1 MRGPASARVGGPSG
15 RSPRVKKDDTL
26 GVVPLEDSDTTEF
39 QIACPYCGEQVE
51 IYVEADVIGTLVMDC
66 EVCCQPW
73 HVHVTRDSDYRYVD
87 VMRGDGS

>member
-1 MRGPASARVGGPSG
+1 MPL
-15 RSPRVKKDDTL
+15 DDS
-26 GVVPLEDSDTTEF
+26 EATEF
-39 QIACPYCGEQVE
+39 QIVCPFCGEQVE
-51 IYVEADVIGTLVMDC
+51 IYLEPDVMGTLVMDC